1 MVLPKDHCPVCAAS
15 VVLLFTGAAPP
26 GGGAACVLGVGVE
39 ATVAAPS
46 VAATVVAVDILDVL
60 RD

>member
-15 VVLLFTGAAPP
+15 VVLLFTGVAPP
-26 GGGAACVLGVGVE
+26 EAAAGWVLAPMGVGT
-39 ATVAAPS
+39 AVALS
-46 VAATVVAVDILDVL
+46 LLATVVAVDILEVL